1 MQVSCRTGIG
11 LARATVV
18 LEPLLVLV
26 RHGDVEHGHD
36 VLWGRSPGVTLT
48 AQGRRAIVAL
58 TPALRRLR
66 VSRLVTSPCHRAVES
81 AALLSDALGVHVD
94 ADAGFDEF
102 DYGAW
107 SGCPFT
113 ALAGDSRWRAFNEDR
128 QDRSAAPGGESFLD
142 FRGRIQR
149 SLEQQLRPPT
159 GTTGIVT
166 HAEVVRAIV
175 LEALGREPS
184 AWAGI
189 TVPTASLT
197 LLRGPSRALRVVAVG
212 IGALEAAAL
221 AEPLMAP

>member
-1 MQVSCRTGIG
+1 AGTMPHTAITTSSPHGTRASAGHARAVRRTPHVQVSCRTGIG

-94 ADAGFDEF
+94 ADAGFD
-102 DYGAW
+102 
-107 SGCPFT
+107 
-113 ALAGDSRWRAFNEDR
+113 
-128 QDRSAAPGGESFLD
+128 
-142 FRGRIQR
+142 
-149 SLEQQLRPPT
+149 
-159 GTTGIVT
+159 
-166 HAEVVRAIV
+166 
-175 LEALGREPS
+175 
-184 AWAGI
+184 
-189 TVPTASLT
+189 
-197 LLRGPSRALRVVAVG
+197 
-212 IGALEAAAL
+212 
-221 AEPLMAP
+221 